1 MNKVALLRVADMIA
15 AGSDVAFCMDM
26 TLDRNDCGTSA
37 CVAGFALIDKCG
49 SFNAAYRS
57 GVWEAQK
64 HLGLTETQKLE
75 LFYSP
80 TVPFDEIN
88 LNAQHVPA
96 ALRWM
101 VENNTISWLD
111 ASNNVEGWVRVR
123 TLS

>member
-26 TLDRNDCGTSA
+26 TLVRNDCGTSA

-49 SFNAAYRS
+49 SFNAAYRE
-57 GVWEAQK
+57 GVYAAQIY
-64 HLGLTETQKLE
+64 LGLTETQKSE

-80 TVPFDEIN
+80 TVEFNEIN
-88 LNAQHVPA
+88 HNAQHVPA

-111 ASNNVEGWVRVR
+111 ASNNVEGWVKVR
-123 TLS
+123 TES